1 MPHFI
6 AAPGSEALSRYSDS
20 RLCEFKALRIRIS
33 TKGNLMC
40 VIEIPAAAPS
50 WPPPLKPGDKA
61 AVIAPSSPPPD
72 TRSVLRSAVRS
83 LKALGLK
90 PVIMPGCRMRTGHL
104 AGPDRQRARDMNA
117 AFANDDIRGIF
128 CLRGGC
134 GAMRLL
140 PLLDTDIIRRHP
152 KVFIGYSDI
161 TALHVFLNQRCG
173 LVTFHGPMAGADY
186 TTMDAFTVASMKR
199 RLFHTARPGPI
210 AEPPGRPVEAL
221 LPGRAE
227 GILAGGNL
235 TVLAAGLGT
244 PYEIDTRG
252 RILFLEDVNEP
263 LYRLD
268 RNLTSLALAGK
279 FDDCTG
285 VLLGTFEGCPLTSG
299 PTPEALSLEDILKGF
314 LEPLGKPVVRS
325 LQAGHSFPQV
335 TLPLGACLR
344 MEAERK
350 ASADENAVSGI
361 DESIANIFVL

>member
-1 MPHFI
+1 
-6 AAPGSEALSRYSDS
+6 
-20 RLCEFKALRIRIS
+20 
-33 TKGNLMC
+33 
-40 VIEIPAAAPS
+40 
-50 WPPPLKPGDKA
+50 
-61 AVIAPSSPPPD
+61 
-72 TRSVLRSAVRS
+72 
-83 LKALGLK
+83 
-90 PVIMPGCRMRTGHL
+90 
-104 AGPDRQRARDMNA
+104 
-117 AFANDDIRGIF
+117 
-128 CLRGGC
+128 
-134 GAMRLL
+134 
-140 PLLDTDIIRRHP
+140 
-152 KVFIGYSDI
+152 
-161 TALHVFLNQRCG
+161 
-173 LVTFHGPMAGADY
+173 MAGADY

-221 LPGRAE
+221 FPGRAE

-279 FDDCTG
+279 FDDCAG

-325 LQAGHSFPQV
+325 LQAGHSFPKV